1 MSDIALI
8 NDSQQSAIV
17 TNGIGKNGEIYMKA
31 AGSTDAG
38 ALVVYDA
45 GNWRKFADEASSLGA
60 TTKSFAPD
68 GTDDL
73 LTVANSGVFTFG
85 DGTNDSP
92 FSMSTWI
99 RTASSPTSGDG
110 TRFITQ
116 ANPSGTGIS
125 ILFDINNGTGKFELQ
140 IRDSSNN
147 WIGIESTV
155 ASGNTWY
162 HVGCTYDGTK
172 SYTGI
177 KLYLNGILETTTSN
191 ISSGSYSAYLN
202 GGYQLVIGGLLY
214 NTTINRYN
222 PSGTLQDHVAIFN
235 TELTASEMTGV
246 YNGNYNISK
255 LISLYRFEDNTN
267 DSFGSNNAVAPNGIT
282 YSSTVHP

>member
-1 MSDIALI
+1 MSTFSTCTSSTRPGSPA
-8 NDSQQSAIV
+8 
-17 TNGIGKNGEIYMKA
+17 NGDVLFETDTKNVILWD
-31 AGSTDAG
+31 GS
-38 ALVVYDA
+38 
-45 GNWRKFADEASSLGA
+45 NWRGYNNDGINFGA
-60 TTKSFAPD
+60 NTKSFAPD

-116 ANPSGTGIS
+116 ANPSGSGIS
-125 ILFDINNGTGKFELQ
+125 ILFDINSGNGKFELQ
-140 IRDSSNN
+140 IRDASNN
-147 WIGIESTV
+147 WIGIDSTV

-172 SYTGI
+172 SHTGI
-177 KLYLNGILETTTSN
+177 KLYLNGNLETTTSN

-214 NTTINRYN
+214 NTTTNKYN
-222 PSGTLQDHVAIFN
+222 PSGTLQDDVAIFN
-235 TELTASEMTGV
+235 TELTATEMTGV
-246 YNGNYNISK
+246 YNGNYNRSK

>member
-1 MSDIALI
+1 MSTFSTCTSSTRPSSPTDGDVLFET
-8 NDSQQSAIV
+8 D
-17 TNGIGKNGEIYMKA
+17 TKNVIIWDG
-31 AGSTDAG
+31 T
-38 ALVVYDA
+38 
-45 GNWRKFADEASSLGA
+45 NWRGYNNDGA
-60 TTKSFAPD
+60 NFGANTKSFQPD

-73 LTVANSGVFTFG
+73 LTVSNTSGVFTFG

-92 FSMSTWI
+92 FSMSTWV
-99 RTASSPTSGDG
+99 RTASNPTGGDG

-125 ILFDINNGTGKFELQ
+125 VLFSINSGSGKFELQ
-140 IRDSSNN
+140 IRDLSND

-177 KLYLNGILETTTSN
+177 KLYLNGSLETSTSN

-214 NTTINRYN
+214 NTTINKYN
-222 PSGTLQDHVAIFN
+222 PLGTLQDDVAIFN
-235 TELTASEMTGV
+235 AELTASEMNAV
-246 YNGNYNISK
+246 YGGNYNTNK
-255 LISLYRFEDNTN
+255 LISLYRAEDNTN
-267 DSFGSNNAVAPNGIT
+267 DSFGSNNAAAPNGMG
-282 YSSTVHP
+282 YSTTLHP

>member
-1 MSDIALI
+1 MSTFSTCTSFTRPGSPA
-8 NDSQQSAIV
+8 
-17 TNGIGKNGEIYMKA
+17 NGDVLFETDTKNVILWD
-31 AGSTDAG
+31 GS
-38 ALVVYDA
+38 
-45 GNWRKFADEASSLGA
+45 NWRGYNNDGINFGA
-60 TTKSFAPD
+60 NTKSFAPD

-116 ANPSGTGIS
+116 ADPSGSGIGV
-125 ILFDINNGTGKFELQ
+125 LFSINNGTSKFELQ

-147 WIGIESTV
+147 WIGIDSTV
-155 ASGNTWY
+155 ASGSTWY
-162 HVGCTYDGTK
+162 HVGCTYDGSK

-177 KLYLNGILETTTSN
+177 KLYLNGNLETSTSN

-214 NTTINRYN
+214 NTTTNKYN
-222 PSGTLQDHVAIFN
+222 PSGTLQDDVAIFN
-235 TELTASEMTGV
+235 TELTATEMTGV
-246 YNGNYNISK
+246 YNGNYNRSK

>member
-1 MSDIALI
+1 MSTITPCTSSTRPTAVTGRIAFET
-8 NDSQQSAIV
+8 D
-17 TNGIGKNGEIYMKA
+17 TKNVI
-31 AGSTDAG
+31 
-38 ALVVYDA
+38 VYDGTA
-45 GNWRKFADEASSLGA
+45 WRGYNNDGINFGA
-60 TTKSFAPD
+60 NTKSFAPD

-92 FSMSTWI
+92 FSMSTWV
-99 RTASSPTSGDG
+99 RTPSSPSG

-116 ANPSGTGIS
+116 ANPSGTGIGV
-125 ILFDINNGTGKFELQ
+125 LFSINNGTSKFELQ
-140 IRDSSNN
+140 IRDASGN
-147 WIGIESTV
+147 WIGIDSTV

-162 HVGCTYDGTK
+162 HVGCTYDGSK

-177 KLYLNGILETTTSN
+177 KLYLNGNLETSTSN
-191 ISSGSYSAYLN
+191 ISSGSYSAYNN

-214 NTTINRYN
+214 NTTTNLYN
-222 PSGTLQDHVAIFN
+222 ASGTLQDDVAIFN
-235 TELTASEMTGV
+235 TELTATEMTGV
-246 YNGNYNISK
+246 YNGNYNRSK